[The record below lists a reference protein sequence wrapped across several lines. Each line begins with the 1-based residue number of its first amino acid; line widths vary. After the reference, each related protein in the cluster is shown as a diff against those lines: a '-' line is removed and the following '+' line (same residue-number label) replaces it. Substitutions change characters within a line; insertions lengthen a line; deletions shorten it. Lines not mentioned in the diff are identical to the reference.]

1 MPRTQYCDPSCLR
14 ESYVMRGLPAEVRH
28 ALVKVCVDAQPCTVF
43 EQQQAMRTHRMLQFI
58 PLPDQRRAQDY
69 DRSLLRVTLH
79 AGDATWHGRA
89 RLHFDPSECGCNDLH
104 AAVAMRPVPNPRG

>member
-69 DRSLLRVTLH
+69 DRSLMRVTLH
-79 AGDATWHGRA
+79 AGDATWRQGTAA
-89 RLHFDPSECGCNDLH
+89 RRSLGVRLQRPSRRRRDAPG
-104 AAVAMRPVPNPRG
+104 P